1 MHACSPSRTEV
12 RRPTPSRG
20 LRALA
25 IGLALYLCAGH
36 SLALAQQSQ
45 PVVSQRDFSTQLGD
59 PTTPPAALNVPG
71 APTPEDPLAAAA
83 RAIIGAAGLT
93 GQTPTEQLAPQSR
106 ANPFATMTQPAAG
119 QPTAGPPAGFEQLPS
134 GNVLLPAAKADPEKV
149 VVNADNGLISLM
161 VREGSLRQV
170 IAMIADT
177 QKLNIVFAGPNDV
190 QVTASFDRQPWQTV
204 LDSLLSASGHT
215 WATHDNVIFVASL
228 EQTGFMPPGAD
239 GRRVQVFEL
248 DFASAVDVDQTIKGI
263 LSPAGESWL
272 VESNKA
278 DNRRTREA
286 IAVIDFPDNLIR
298 ISDYICQADQP
309 PRQVF
314 IEAHIL
320 QVNLDDDC
328 KSGVNFKDLI
338 SMSSGNIRLSTAGF
352 ATPPVTNTLPTNP
365 LTSASPA
372 FFIEADGNGLDGLI
386 ELIQTTTDTK
396 TLASPNIHAVS
407 GQESHIQIGGQLGY
421 RITTTTQTSTME
433 SVQFLDVGVVLR
445 VTPRITRD
453 GRVLMRIFPK
463 VSTGVVDPIT
473 GLPSEETT
481 EIETDVLLSSGQ
493 GVVIGGLIQETDNNL
508 VSKIPYLGDIPY
520 LGILFQKRQ
529 VKKERQE
536 IIITLRPHVMPY
548 SPILLARHEHEIMRA
563 ETPLTQGAIGSY
575 PRPYE
580 PRLPDAMFHNKH
592 HQAKVA
598 AQVADA
604 EQLYHLPP
612 VDPAI
617 RYEPVE
623 PVPYQ
628 VWDGTEMELLPAPA
642 EAELINPASAPPAGT
657 STFLN
662 SLQTGEA
669 QLKRNPPK

>member
-1 MHACSPSRTEV
+1 M
-12 RRPTPSRG
+12 
-20 LRALA
+20 AL
-25 IGLALYLCAGH
+25 LLCAGH
-36 SLALAQQSQ
+36 SLALAQSQ

-59 PTTPPAALNVPG
+59 PATPPAALNVPG

-93 GQTPTEQLAPQSR
+93 GQSPTGPASPQTR
-106 ANPFATMTQPAAG
+106 TNPFATALQPAAAAPAG
-119 QPTAGPPAGFEQLPS
+119 QPAGIEQLPS
-134 GNVLLPAAKADPEKV
+134 GNVLVPAAKPDPEKV
-149 VVNADNGLISLM
+149 VVNADEGLISLM

-215 WATHDNVIFVASL
+215 WATQDNVIFVASL
-228 EQTGFMPPGAD
+228 EQTSFMPPGAD

-272 VESNKA
+272 VESSKA

-286 IAVIDFPDNLIR
+286 VAVVDFPDNLVR

-328 KSGVNFKDLI
+328 KSGVNFQNLI
-338 SMSSGNIRLSTAGF
+338 SLSQGGPAVRLSSAGF
-352 ATPPVTNTLPTNP
+352 ASRGVSNSLSLTTTPPSPIPPAVAN
-365 LTSASPA
+365 SSPA
-372 FFIEADGNGLDGLI
+372 FFIEAGGTGLNGLI
-386 ELIQTTTDTK
+386 ELLQTTTDTK

-463 VSTGVVDPIT
+463 VSTGAVDPVT

-481 EIETDVLLSSGQ
+481 EIETDVLLNSGQ

-536 IIITLRPHVMPY
+536 IIITLRPHVLPY
-548 SPILLARHEHEIMRA
+548 SPILLARHEHELMRT

-598 AQVADA
+598 ASVAEA

-612 VDPAI
+612 VDPAF
-617 RYEPVE
+617 RYGPVDPVPVE
-623 PVPYQ
+623 
-628 VWDGTEMELLPAPA
+628 VWDEHQIEELPLPAG
-642 EAELINPASAPPAGT
+642 EVLINPALQNLAPVDSGP
-657 STFLN
+657 
-662 SLQTGEA
+662 
-669 QLKRNPPK
+669 NPPNPFRKAEAK

>member
-1 MHACSPSRTEV
+1 MHARSPSRIDA
-12 RRPTPSRG
+12 RRQAPSLG

-25 IGLALYLCAGH
+25 IGVALLLCAGH
-36 SLALAQQSQ
+36 SLALAQQSP

-59 PTTPPAALNVPG
+59 PATPPAALNVPG

-93 GQTPTEQLAPQSR
+93 GQSPTGPAAPQSR
-106 ANPFATMTQPAAG
+106 TNPFATALQPGAAAPAG
-119 QPTAGPPAGFEQLPS
+119 QPAGVEQLPS
-134 GNVLLPAAKADPEKV
+134 GNVLVPAAKSDPEKV
-149 VVNADNGLISLM
+149 VVNADDAGLISLM

-215 WATHDNVIFVASL
+215 WATQDNVIFVASL
-228 EQTGFMPPGAD
+228 EQTSFLPPGAE

-272 VESNKA
+272 VETNKA

-286 IAVIDFPDNLIR
+286 IAVVDFPDNLVR

-338 SMSSGNIRLSTAGF
+338 SMSSGRIRLSTAGF

-372 FFIEADGNGLDGLI
+372 FFIEADGTGLDGLI

-463 VSTGVVDPIT
+463 VSTGAVDPVT

-481 EIETDVLLSSGQ
+481 EIETDVLLNSGQ

-536 IIITLRPHVMPY
+536 IIITLRPHVLPY

-592 HQAKVA
+592 HQGKVA
-598 AQVADA
+598 ASVAEA

-612 VDPAI
+612 VDPAV
-617 RYEPVE
+617 RYAPVE
-623 PVPYQ
+623 PLPFEA
-628 VWDGTEMELLPAPA
+628 WDQHQMEELPLPTG
-642 EAELINPASAPPAGT
+642 EVLINPALKNMAPVDAGASPT
-657 STFLN
+657 
-662 SLQTGEA
+662 
-669 QLKRNPPK
+669 NPFRKAEPQ

>member
-1 MHACSPSRTEV
+1 MPSRS
-12 RRPTPSRG
+12 P
-20 LRALA
+20 RALA
-25 IGLALYLCAGH
+25 IGSGALLCAGH
-36 SLALAQQSQ
+36 SFALAQQPQ

-59 PTTPPAALNVPG
+59 PATPPAAPNVPG
-71 APTPEDPLAAAA
+71 LRRPKTPWPPPP

-93 GQTPTEQLAPQSR
+93 GQTPAGPVAPRTR
-106 ANPFATMTQPAAG
+106 ANPFATALQQPAAVAAA
-119 QPTAGPPAGFEQLPS
+119 QPAGVEQLPS
-134 GNVLLPAAKADPEKV
+134 GNVLVPAAKSDPEKV
-149 VVNADNGLISLM
+149 VVNDDDGLISLM

-170 IAMIADT
+170 IAMIAET

-215 WATHDNVIFVASL
+215 WATQDNVIFVARSSRR
-228 EQTGFMPPGAD
+228 GFLPPGTD
-239 GRRVQVFEL
+239 GRKVQVFEL

-272 VESNKA
+272 AESNKA

-286 IAVIDFPDNLIR
+286 IAVVDFPDNLAR
-298 ISDYICQADQP
+298 IGDYICQADQP

-320 QVNLDDDC
+320 QVKLDDDC
-328 KSGVNFKDLI
+328 KSGINFEDLI
-338 SMSSGNIRLSTAGF
+338 SMSSGRIRLSSTGF

-372 FFIEADGNGLDGLI
+372 FFIEADGIGLDGLI
-386 ELIQTTTDTK
+386 ELIQTTIDTK

-407 GQESHIQIGGQLGY
+407 GQESHIQIGDKLGY
-421 RITTTTQTSTME
+421 HITTTTQTSTME
-433 SVQFLDVGVVLR
+433 SVQLLDVGVVLR

-481 EIETDVLLSSGQ
+481 EIETDVLLNSGQ

-536 IIITLRPHVMPY
+536 IIITLRPHVLPY

-575 PRPYE
+575 PRPTSRDC
-580 PRLPDAMFHNKH
+580 PTRCS
-592 HQAKVA
+592 
-598 AQVADA
+598 
-604 EQLYHLPP
+604 
-612 VDPAI
+612 
-617 RYEPVE
+617 
-623 PVPYQ
+623 
-628 VWDGTEMELLPAPA
+628 T
-642 EAELINPASAPPAGT
+642 T
-657 STFLN
+657 STTRPR
-662 SLQTGEA
+662 SLRLSPRPNNCITC
-669 QLKRNPPK
+669 RRWIR

>member
-1 MHACSPSRTEV
+1 M
-12 RRPTPSRG
+12 
-20 LRALA
+20 AL
-25 IGLALYLCAGH
+25 LLCAGH
-36 SLALAQQSQ
+36 SRALAQQSP

-59 PTTPPAALNVPG
+59 PATPPAALNVPG

-93 GQTPTEQLAPQSR
+93 GQTPTGTAAPQTR
-106 ANPFATMTQPAAG
+106 TNPFATALQPAAAAPTG
-119 QPTAGPPAGFEQLPS
+119 QPAGVEQLPS
-134 GNVLLPAAKADPEKV
+134 GNVLVPAAKSDPEKV
-149 VVNADNGLISLM
+149 VVNADDAGLISLM

-215 WATHDNVIFVASL
+215 WASQDDVIFVASL
-228 EQTGFMPPGAD
+228 EQTSFMPPGAD

-272 VESNKA
+272 VETNKA

-286 IAVIDFPDNLIR
+286 VAVVDFPDNLVR

-338 SMSSGNIRLSTAGF
+338 SMSSGRIRLSTAGF

-372 FFIEADGNGLDGLI
+372 FFIEADGVGLDGLI

-463 VSTGVVDPIT
+463 VSTGAVDPVT

-481 EIETDVLLSSGQ
+481 EIETDVLLNSGQ

-536 IIITLRPHVMPY
+536 IIITLRPHVLPY

-598 AQVADA
+598 AQGAEA
-604 EQLYHLPP
+604 EQLYALPP
-612 VDPAI
+612 VDPAV
-617 RYEPVE
+617 RYGPVDPIPVE
-623 PVPYQ
+623 
-628 VWDGTEMELLPAPA
+628 VWDQPQMEELRLPAG
-642 EAELINPASAPPAGT
+642 EVLINPAMENLAPVGSGP
-657 STFLN
+657 SP
-662 SLQTGEA
+662 S
-669 QLKRNPPK
+669 NPFRKAEPK